1 MKKPRSG
8 GRGKRKKKKKERKK
22 RCREL
27 CLAEGGEDGQKL
39 LKELSGGTVT
49 PAGQV
54 RTDLFLPLQETQTWG
69 RTDALR
75 LF

>member
-1 MKKPRSG
+1 MKGDAAPGEIVKASQRVV
-8 GRGKRKKKKKERKK
+8 GR
-22 RCREL
+22 
-27 CLAEGGEDGQKL
+27 
-39 LKELSGGTVT
+39 TVI

-69 RTDALR
+69 RTDVLR

>member
-1 MKKPRSG
+1 MKKAEVEEG
-8 GRGKRKKKKKERKK
+8 GKK
-22 RCREL
+22 RC
-27 CLAEGGEDGQKL
+27 GEDAAGLEEQIGQKPR
-39 LKELSGGTVT
+39 KELSEGTVI

-69 RTDALR
+69 RTDVLR